1 MKLGIFDM
9 LTLGASLIFAIPVG
23 NFGVSQ
29 LLAGETAMGVGM
41 IVVAIAMVVVPQYV
55 LDPRTIAKRLFAGL
69 LPELLK
75 RANNGDRS
83 DADGPA
89 EESTARSDRR

>member
-1 MKLGIFDM
+1 MRLGIFDM
-9 LTLGASLIFAIPVG
+9 LTLAGSLIFAIPVG

-55 LDPRTIAKRLFAGL
+55 LDPRTIAKRLLGGL
-69 LPELLK
+69 LPK
-75 RANNGDRS
+75 RLQRD
-83 DADGPA
+83 
-89 EESTARSDRR
+89 ESTDEADTEQSSVRSKRG

>member
-1 MKLGIFDM
+1 MRLGIFDM
-9 LTLGASLIFAIPVG
+9 LTLAGSLIFAIPVG

-69 LPELLK
+69 LPERLQ
-75 RANNGDRS
+75 RS
-83 DADGPA
+83 DTDNRSDGDEPS
-89 EESTARSDRR
+89 EESTVRSDRG